1 MIISYSVKSEMT
13 FKSLTNIRDKDM
25 KMESF
30 KPSLSSLVSHQIITP
45 VSGIIGILDILY
57 ETNLDSNQISYLRY
71 IEKLAKELAA
81 SKSTIEQIFKDN
93 MSN

>member
-1 MIISYSVKSEMT
+1 M
-13 FKSLTNIRDKDM
+13 RDMDM
-25 KMESF
+25 KTESF
-30 KPSLSSLVSHQIITP
+30 KPSLSSLVSHQITTP

-57 ETNLDSNQISYLRY
+57 ETKLDSNQISYLRY

-81 SKSTIEQIFKDN
+81 SRLTIEQIFKEK